1 MKKAAVIT
9 LVLAFV
15 AFVAIANISRK
26 NESKTDKKMEQKMEK
41 KKECKRT
48 CLFS

>member
-15 AFVAIANISRK
+15 AFVAIANINKKSENK
-26 NESKTDKKMEQKMEK
+26 ADKKMEQKKEK
-41 KKECKRT
+41 KKECKRS
-48 CLFS
+48 CMFS

>member
-15 AFVAIANISRK
+15 TFVAIANISRK
-26 NESKTDKKMEQKMEK
+26 SENKTDKKMEQKIEK
-41 KKECKRT
+41 KKECKRS
-48 CLFS
+48 CMFS